1 MYMVVLVEEWIA
13 NLSLLIHRNLPLIL
27 MEAKN
32 RIRVLHQGLYK
43 IKKEYTYL
51 SFIPLKE
58 SIISEQGVAY
68 PLERKKLFKE
78 DIYAI
83 SNEIVDEYALITIH
97 EGSVLMIE
105 AKD

>member
-1 MYMVVLVEEWIA
+1 M
-13 NLSLLIHRNLPLIL
+13 
-27 MEAKN
+27 
-32 RIRVLHQGLYK
+32 HQGTYK

-58 SIISEQGVAY
+58 SVISEQGVAY
-68 PLERKKLFKE
+68 PLEKRKLYKR

-83 SNEIVDEYALITIH
+83 SNEIVEEYADITIH